1 MYDIQSLIPQRD
13 PIMMVDRLVDAED
26 ERCTTSLTIAPG
38 NFFLDADGLVA
49 EAGLVEHIAQS
60 ASAFAGYRAKETGA
74 EKPPVG
80 YIGEVKRF
88 HCYRRPAVGETLTT
102 TITMGPTVGE
112 VTIIRGETTSNGEK
126 IAETQMKI
134 AIKDE

>member
-1 MYDIQSLIPQRD
+1 
-13 PIMMVDRLVDAED
+13 MMVDRLVDAED